1 MKEYVINCNGHLLD
15 LKRPKVM
22 GILNLSKDSFYTDS
36 VMATI
41 PEFLD
46 KANSMVNDGVDI
58 LDIGAASSR
67 PGSIPLT
74 ADEEW
79 NILQPY
85 LSALRN
91 KYKDLLISIDSY
103 HKSVIENSLAFEINM
118 VNDIS
123 GFQESTDLIEFIA
136 DKSLPY
142 ILMHKKGSTTDMQE
156 EPEYENVT
164 LQILNFFKNRL
175 ATLRKLGINDV
186 IIDPGFGFG
195 KAIEHNYELLK
206 KMKVFQILDCPVLA
220 GISRKSM
227 IYKVLNVPPT
237 EALNGTTAIHMLSL
251 MNGAKLLRVHDV
263 KEAKECIKLYERYL
277 GIDLG

>member
-1 MKEYVINCNGHLLD
+1 
-15 LKRPKVM
+15 
-22 GILNLSKDSFYTDS
+22 
-36 VMATI
+36 
-41 PEFLD
+41 
-46 KANSMVNDGVDI
+46 
-58 LDIGAASSR
+58 
-67 PGSIPLT
+67 
-74 ADEEW
+74 
-79 NILQPY
+79 
-85 LSALRN
+85 
-91 KYKDLLISIDSY
+91 
-103 HKSVIENSLAFEINM
+103 M